1 MVSWRLETATERRIT
16 PGNSKHQSSYTTA
29 KGYPKVMQSDKPGNS
44 DAHLEEKRLKERR
57 HRREGSASRTKVDRE
72 KREKDIHKTTDK
84 DNERQREKYKEK
96 SKDGQRERDGRKGKD
111 WGTARDLN
119 QEKGQEQEKQME
131 NESEKKSEQRDIY
144 AEYEHSAKIY
154 GYKDEEVF
162 RTRQIRE
169 ASARKR
175 RVDDRDKGHKER
187 KERKEKDGIS
197 RENSGNK
204 DNYRRSL
211 EHKDEVR
218 ELRRRSMTEQDLIL
232 ANKEREKRHR
242 ERKDHENA
250 DKYGKQRH
258 RNEDKERDGEK
269 KSMTF
274 KDATLNLT
282 DKNLKEKNKE
292 RRHGDKT
299 SLDLGRERRQ
309 RDNREKISKEEYKM
323 SKDHARES
331 KHRSGE
337 KSGGQDADFGAN
349 YAGHRESEQ
358 KSHTKL
364 KEGSLKT
371 QNGDHT
377 HSAWTSIHRQTSDE
391 EEEIEKDDNNDGHI
405 YRNAEYED
413 SSTNY
418 EEDFEAYDD
427 DFEDEEEE
435 FEPEEEVV
443 LSKNPE
449 VEEIQRAISA
459 ENDMVATIPSRHNLK
474 GYEEKHGKEISDVQK
489 KGSHRGVFIDF
500 ISAKQ
505 RQISRKM
512 ASKQKKR
519 STELLRLIDLDF
531 SITFSLLDLSP
542 VNEYDMYIRSFGKT
556 NTKQAYVQCNDDSV
570 EQDIQTEN
578 IETEEKWTQY
588 PGEGARVSGGPSNT
602 DSEFSDA
609 VSIPKVD
616 SQKLASFLRS
626 ACQVVAVL
634 LEEDQAEKQ
643 SSWKLRSQEASLSIS
658 DGCFQLNMNLQ
669 FLHDRKVCCLH
680 FSQVQRHVL
689 ISVHGLPANPGAV
702 PLDDKYIVCVWNIW
716 EPSTPLKILVCE
728 SEVKCCCFG
737 PGKATLVFAGTA
749 DGSVV
754 VWDLREDSNMHHSM
768 MVGDCNWVFRS
779 TTFSTDGVL
788 TSVNHV
794 CPVQAIEPIS
804 TTVFKEKNRGLIP
817 LTSEEEM
824 AGLSFQVASLDEN
837 GHLNLWVVMEMQK
850 VDLAGSQSDL
860 GLIPGG
866 KVKLV
871 HSSTINLLDSFLS
884 KDIHYQ
890 GIPQTLNIK
899 ILPSD
904 SNHFIIGTD
913 IGLIFHG
920 TRHGSRVPPKL
931 YRPHQRGTRPSKVT
945 AVDFS
950 PFGEPI
956 FLVGCSDG
964 SIRLHLMSVDL
975 PVMHWDDCTNGHPVI
990 AVQWSLTRP
999 SVFFVLDAAST
1010 IYIWDLLESD
1020 FHPVAKDSVRSD
1032 RVITMAVLGEPEKN
1046 NGLSGLALAKESG
1059 ALDVQYIKKK
1069 WAQTYP
1075 EEPNR
1080 LNLLLHEAL

>member
-1 MVSWRLETATERRIT
+1 MQ
-16 PGNSKHQSSYTTA
+16 PDKKKSKEDTWTTDEL
-29 KGYPKVMQSDKPGNS
+29 KKHVMAGKSN
-44 DAHLEEKRLKERR
+44 AHLEDKRLKERR
-57 HRREGSASRTKVDRE
+57 LGREGSSSRKKADRD
-72 KREKDIHKTTDK
+72 KREEKVIQKTTDS

-96 SKDGQRERDGRKGKD
+96 GKDGQRERDRRKEKD
-111 WGTARDLN
+111 GERVRDPN
-119 QEKGQEQEKQME
+119 REKGQAQEKQTE
-131 NESEKKSEQRDIY
+131 NEAEKKSKQRDMY

-154 GYKDEEVF
+154 GYKDEEVL
-162 RTRQIRE
+162 RSRQIRE
-169 ASARKR
+169 ASARKQ
-175 RVDDRDKGHKER
+175 RVDDREKRHN
-187 KERKEKDGIS
+187 ERKEKDEIS

-204 DNYRRSL
+204 DKYRRSL
-211 EHKDEVR
+211 EHKDETR
-218 ELRRRSMTEQDLIL
+218 EMRRRSMTEQDLIL
-232 ANKEREKRHR
+232 ASKEREKRHR

-250 DKYGKQRH
+250 DKDRKQRH
-258 RNEDKERDGEK
+258 RNEDKERHVEK
-269 KSMTF
+269 KTMSF
-274 KDATLNLT
+274 KDGTLNLT
-282 DKNLKEKNKE
+282 DNLKQKNRE
-292 RRHGDKT
+292 RKHGDKT
-299 SLDLGRERRQ
+299 SLDVGRERRQ
-309 RDNREKISKEEYKM
+309 REDREKISKEDYRR
-323 SKDHARES
+323 SKDQAKEI
-331 KHRSGE
+331 KHRSVE
-337 KSGGQDADFGAN
+337 KRDGQDAGSGA
-349 YAGHRESEQ
+349 YDARHGESEE
-358 KSHTKL
+358 KSHSKQ
-364 KEGSLKT
+364 KEGRQKA
-371 QNGDHT
+371 QIGDHT
-377 HSAWTSIHRQTSDE
+377 QSAWTSIHRQTSDE
-391 EEEIEKDDNNDGHI
+391 EEEIEKEVNDGHI
-405 YRNAEYED
+405 YRDAEYED

-435 FEPEEEVV
+435 FELGEEVV
-443 LSKNPE
+443 VVSRNPE

-459 ENDMVATIPSRHNLK
+459 ENDKVATVSSRHSLK
-474 GYEEKHGKEISDVQK
+474 GYEEEQGKEISDVQK

-505 RQISRKM
+505 RQICRKM
-512 ASKQKKR
+512 ANKQKKR

-570 EQDIQTEN
+570 EQDIQTEK
-578 IETEEKWTQY
+578 IEIEEKWTQY
-588 PGEGARVSGGPSNT
+588 PGEGARVSGGPTNT
-602 DSEFSDA
+602 DGEFSDA
-609 VSIPKVD
+609 VLMPKVD
-616 SQKLASFLRS
+616 SQKLANFLRS

-634 LEEDQAEKQ
+634 LEENQAEKQ

-658 DGCFQLNMNLQ
+658 DGCFQLNVNLP

-702 PLDDKYIVCVWNIW
+702 RLDYKYIVCVWNIW
-716 EPSTPLKILVCE
+716 EPSTPLKLLVCE
-728 SEVKCCCFG
+728 SEVKCCCFS
-737 PGKATLVFAGTA
+737 PGKATLVFAGTT

-754 VWDLREDSNMHHSM
+754 VWDLREDSNMHHSL

-779 TTFSTDGVL
+779 ATFSTDGVL

-794 CPVQAIEPIS
+794 CPVLAIEPIS
-804 TTVFKEKNRGLIP
+804 TTILKEKNHGLTP
-817 LTSEEEM
+817 LTSEEET
-824 AGLSFQVASLDEN
+824 AGLSFQMASLDEN

-850 VDLAGSQSDL
+850 LDLAGSQSDL

-871 HSSTINLLDSFLS
+871 HSTTINLLDSFFS
-884 KDIHYQ
+884 KDITYQ

-913 IGLIFHG
+913 IGLVFHG

-964 SIRLHLMSVDL
+964 SIRLHLMSNEL
-975 PVMHWDDCTNGHPVI
+975 PIMHWNDCTNGHPII
-990 AVQWSLTRP
+990 AVQWSLTKP

-1010 IYIWDLLESD
+1010 IYIWDLFESD
-1020 FHPVAKDSVRSD
+1020 FHPVAKDSVKSD

-1046 NGLSGLALAKESG
+1046 NGLSGLALAKDSG
-1059 ALDVQYIKKK
+1059 ALDIQYIKRK
-1069 WAQTYP
+1069 WAASSP
-1075 EEPNR
+1075 EEPNQ
-1080 LNLLLHEAL
+1080 LHLLMHETL